1 MSRKNG
7 QKKVALLI
15 DAANCRNVDF
25 EQMLR
30 IARRHGELVITRA
43 YGNFSSHRYLGKMAE
58 KLFLLGVQL
67 IHCPAW
73 KNGSS
78 ELKSTADEVLMNDVH
93 ALMRTRRSVTRFIIC
108 SGDGHYIP
116 TICEIKKRGKEA
128 IVMANPEVASRLIM
142 EVADKFIPLPP
153 VAAPVPTEIFH
164 ALVEAVR
171 TLQKAQSRT
180 AVPSRAVKPKM
191 IQLRGEFD
199 EKKYHG
205 QRGRPFRSFIEFL
218 KEAESEGWV
227 HLVRQNGNTWVST
240 ITDPVPEAV
249 FQALNQAVSGLQQEQ
264 RTDAVSRSSV
274 KQKMIDLLGEFDEM
288 KYRDRRGR
296 QFLKFTEFLEEAEF
310 AGWIRLIQRDGDT
323 LVTTTAD
330 RSQAA

>member
-1 MSRKNG
+1 
-7 QKKVALLI
+7 
-15 DAANCRNVDF
+15 
-25 EQMLR
+25 
-30 IARRHGELVITRA
+30 
-43 YGNFSSHRYLGKMAE
+43 
-58 KLFLLGVQL
+58 
-67 IHCPAW
+67 
-73 KNGSS
+73 
-78 ELKSTADEVLMNDVH
+78 
-93 ALMRTRRSVTRFIIC
+93 
-108 SGDGHYIP
+108 
-116 TICEIKKRGKEA
+116 
-128 IVMANPEVASRLIM
+128 
-142 EVADKFIPLPP
+142 
-153 VAAPVPTEIFH
+153 
-164 ALVEAVR
+164 
-171 TLQKAQSRT
+171 
-180 AVPSRAVKPKM
+180 M